1 LTAKAFDNGA
11 LESRL
16 RRRVS
21 RDRLL
26 SGLRNAA
33 ESVGAELYLVGGYVR
48 DAAFGRV
55 TADIDLVAGHGCAAL
70 VRTLR
75 SRWKTRGHR
84 FRKRGVTT
92 WRLRAPGHHLVDL
105 VDASRRGLERDLL
118 RRELTIN
125 AIAFDLREGV
135 LFDPLRGCVDLR
147 AGRLRP
153 PSENAF
159 QGDPLRALR
168 LCRFMA
174 QLPEF
179 RPTAATR
186 RSAAAVAMRLRRAP
200 VERVRQELDKL
211 LLGRDPRRGLTALNE
226 LGLRRAVLPELEA
239 TERCVAGRGGP
250 DVWTHTIDAIEP
262 GVRSPRLPGA
272 RAVRAEADRLV
283 LFWALLLHDISKP
296 ETLATAD
303 DGRPT
308 FHGHEVLGER
318 RSDALLRRLRSPAAQ
333 RRRVCRLV
341 RQHLRPGHLADAG
354 APSRGLRRL
363 VRDAQD
369 DLPLLVLHAACDAR
383 ASGSPDAV
391 SRWRRLG
398 RVLRSL
404 LALQAQ
410 TRRLPLPRLIDG
422 RDVMRVLGLPPGPR
436 VGRLLDR
443 VRHGQEEGAISTRR
457 QALALL
463 RRLRD

>member
-1 LTAKAFDNGA
+1 MTAKALDNDA
-11 LESRL
+11 LVSRL

-21 RDRLL
+21 RERLL
-26 SGLRNAA
+26 SGLRDAA

-48 DAAFGRV
+48 DAAFGQV

-70 VRTLR
+70 VRRLR

-92 WRLRAPGHHLVDL
+92 WRLRAPGHLVDL
-105 VDASRRGLERDLL
+105 VDASRRGIERDLR

-153 PSENAF
+153 PREDAF
-159 QGDPLRALR
+159 HADPLRALR

-179 RPTAATR
+179 RPTAAALR
-186 RSAAAVAMRLRRAP
+186 AAAAVATRLRRAP

-211 LLGRDPRRGLTALNE
+211 LLARDPRRGLAALNE

-239 TERCVAGRGGP
+239 TERCVAGQGRP
-250 DVWTHTIDAIEP
+250 DVWTHTIDAIEL
-262 GVRSPRLPGA
+262 GARSPRLPGA
-272 RAVRAEADRLV
+272 RAVRAEVDRLV

-308 FHGHEVLGER
+308 FHGHEVLGEG
-318 RSDALLRRLRSPAAQ
+318 RSDALLRRLRSPTAQ

-354 APSRGLRRL
+354 APSRGMRRL

-383 ASGSPDAV
+383 ASGSPDAAA
-391 SRWRRLG
+391 RWRRLS

-404 LALQAQ
+404 LALQERA
-410 TRRLPLPRLIDG
+410 RRQPLPRLVDG
-422 RDVMRVLGLPPGPR
+422 RDLMRVLGLPPGPR
-436 VGRLLDR
+436 VGRLLER
-443 VRHGQEEGAISTRR
+443 VRRGQEEGKIGTRR
-457 QALALL
+457 QALAFL